1 MKIKICKG
9 IVLSA
14 LALMFTASTHASIL
28 FSSNLDGNTVTG
40 TQMTDITWYQDG
52 VMGLG
57 DLTVEEINAIAPA
70 LALHDTTDSS
80 NRFAVDRNIHNEGSW
95 FVDFAFS
102 VDASLAYIAANSFT
116 FDALIFN
123 NSGSIQSVQR
133 LLNMSVELFDGDMNV
148 IASEDF
154 LQIFGNSESSYGA
167 PEREVSFSLSGTNL
181 MGGEDYT
188 FRITAFG
195 LNEGRGNN
203 AGLDNIAFEGTK
215 VPEPAVI
222 GLFGLALLTMR
233 KFRKS

>member
-1 MKIKICKG
+1 MKICKG

-14 LALMFTASTHASIL
+14 IALIFTASSHASIL

-52 VMGLG
+52 VTGLS
-57 DLTVEEINAIAPA
+57 DLTVEEMNSVAPA
-70 LALHDTTDSS
+70 LVLFDTSDSS

-102 VDASLAYIAANSFT
+102 VDASLAYIAASSFS

-123 NSGSIQSVQR
+123 NGGSLQGVQR

-148 IASEDF
+148 VASEDF
-154 LQIFGNSESSYGA
+154 LQIFGHSNSSYGA
-167 PEREVSFSLSGTNL
+167 PGREVDFSLSGTNL

-188 FRITAFG
+188 FRVTAFG
-195 LNEGRGNN
+195 LNEGPGNN

-222 GLFGLALLTMR
+222 GFFGLALLVMR
-233 KFRKS
+233 KFRKV